1 MSAPTTQATP
11 QDDSG
16 PVATDGRGH
25 GAALDNLISMGTGI
39 ARLLHDQAH
48 AQAAQQAAALAPQA
62 TDGQPA
68 PQATAA
74 QPAPAL
80 AKAPAPAASLPDLA
94 AAFDSI
100 SRTVRRCIMLAQ
112 SLDTPKQ
119 PARTPSPSHTAAPD
133 RTAARKRILRAVE
146 DTLGRQDYDDSYRV
160 CDPTEALHAELLD
173 LMDAPDL
180 DRDIESR
187 PIDDIIK
194 DILRDLGLAALP
206 GTRPW
211 KRRTPADIALL
222 NARAAAPSRP
232 AGSTPPR
239 TRPRAARRPA
249 RRPPAARPHPLRSRL
264 AEGPSRSRRLR
275 PAPRRRRP
283 MASAARRLTS
293 PPPVPRIDDRSAGTP
308 SPAPPATACAPGQ
321 ASPLSYPARCP
332 NTGSPASFHA
342 GSSAGT
348 PARSPAAPR
357 C

>member
-1 MSAPTTQATP
+1 MSATATQDTP
-11 QDDSG
+11 HDDPG
-16 PVATDGRGH
+16 QHAADTRGH
-25 GAALDNLISMGTGI
+25 GGALDSLISMGTSI

-48 AQAAQQAAALAPQA
+48 AHAAQQAAALAPKA

-68 PQATAA
+68 SQATAA
-74 QPAPAL
+74 QPAPAPAPAP
-80 AKAPAPAASLPDLA
+80 AKAPAPAASLQDLA

-112 SLDTPKQ
+112 SLDTPK
-119 PARTPSPSHTAAPD
+119 PPRTPAPDRTAA

-173 LMDAPDL
+173 RMDAPDL

-211 KRRTPADIALL
+211 KRRTPADIAEL

-232 AGSTPPR
+232 AGSTPREPGAGPQEPR
-239 TRPRAARRPA
+239 PGAAQHSPSPQPDQPATSRAHPGPVHPRPGLPKDPAEAVAFVLRHAADPRW
-249 RRPPAARPHPLRSRL
+249 RPP
-264 AEGPSRSRRLR
+264 EG
-275 PAPRRRRP
+275 
-283 MASAARRLTS
+283 
-293 PPPVPRIDDRSAGTP
+293 
-308 SPAPPATACAPGQ
+308 
-321 ASPLSYPARCP
+321 
-332 NTGSPASFHA
+332 
-342 GSSAGT
+342 
-348 PARSPAAPR
+348 
-357 C
+357 

>member
-1 MSAPTTQATP
+1 
-11 QDDSG
+11 
-16 PVATDGRGH
+16 
-25 GAALDNLISMGTGI
+25 MGTSI

-48 AQAAQQAAALAPQA
+48 AQAAQHAAALAPQA

-80 AKAPAPAASLPDLA
+80 AKAPAPAASLQDLA

-119 PARTPSPSHTAAPD
+119 PTRTPAPSHTAAPD

-146 DTLGRQDYDDSYRV
+146 DTLGRQDYDDSYHV

-173 LMDAPDL
+173 RMDAPDL
-180 DRDIESR
+180 DSDIESR

-211 KRRTPADIALL
+211 KRRTPSDIAEL

-232 AGSTPPR
+232 AGTPREPGPGPQDGHPAAAQHAPDSADQR
-239 TRPRAARRPA
+239 EPGQPAVRPQPGPIHSGPGLPKDPAEAVAFVLRHAADA
-249 RRPPAARPHPLRSRL
+249 RWRPP
-264 AEGPSRSRRLR
+264 
-275 PAPRRRRP
+275 
-283 MASAARRLTS
+283 
-293 PPPVPRIDDRSAGTP
+293 
-308 SPAPPATACAPGQ
+308 PG
-321 ASPLSYPARCP
+321 S
-332 NTGSPASFHA
+332 
-342 GSSAGT
+342 
-348 PARSPAAPR
+348 
-357 C
+357 

>member
-1 MSAPTTQATP
+1 
-11 QDDSG
+11 
-16 PVATDGRGH
+16 
-25 GAALDNLISMGTGI
+25 MGTGI

-74 QPAPAL
+74 QPAPA
-80 AKAPAPAASLPDLA
+80 PAPAASLQDLA

-119 PARTPSPSHTAAPD
+119 PARTPAPSHTAAPD

-146 DTLGRQDYDDSYRV
+146 DTLGRQDYDDSYRN

-173 LMDAPDL
+173 RMDAPDL

-211 KRRTPADIALL
+211 KRRTPADIAEL

-232 AGSTPPR
+232 AGTPREPGPGPQPPSPGAARHSPDPQPDQREPGKQADPAATSCAQPGPVHLGPIHPGKTLSDDPAEAVAFILRHAAADRWRPPR
-239 TRPRAARRPA
+239 K
-249 RRPPAARPHPLRSRL
+249 
-264 AEGPSRSRRLR
+264 G
-275 PAPRRRRP
+275 
-283 MASAARRLTS
+283 
-293 PPPVPRIDDRSAGTP
+293 
-308 SPAPPATACAPGQ
+308 
-321 ASPLSYPARCP
+321 
-332 NTGSPASFHA
+332 
-342 GSSAGT
+342 
-348 PARSPAAPR
+348 
-357 C
+357 